1 MAAGVSVFGWSEQF
15 LITIAEVRA
24 AAERL
29 RGNVLR
35 TPVRRSDW
43 LSDATSGDIL
53 LKLEVVQPTGSYKIR
68 GALNAAMSVRDAD
81 PQARLVTASAGNHG
95 RALAH
100 AARALSLPL
109 TVFIPSNAPRAKID
123 PIRAAGAALQLC
135 RDYDDAEREAK
146 RFAASEGARYI
157 SPYSHPDVIAG
168 AGTTALE
175 LFDDLPDVDA
185 ILVPIGGGGLI
196 SGVAIVAGA
205 LAPRVHVIGV
215 EVEASCPFTRSI
227 AAGRIVPIEVQP
239 SLADGLTGN
248 LDPETITFDIV
259 RQLVDRIEVVS
270 DDAVRLALAD
280 VVTKEHL
287 IVEGAAAVGIAAV
300 INGKL
305 DLRGQRVVVILTGS
319 NIDRERLLE
328 VLS

>member
-1 MAAGVSVFGWSEQF
+1 M
-15 LITIAEVRA
+15 
-24 AAERL
+24 

-35 TPVRRSDW
+35 TPLRRSDW
-43 LSDATSGDIL
+43 LSDATGGDIL
-53 LKLEVVQPTGSYKIR
+53 LKLELVQPTGSYKIR

-109 TVFIPSNAPRAKID
+109 TVFIPSNAPLAKID

-146 RFAASEGARYI
+146 RFAASEGAHYI

-175 LFDDLPDVDA
+175 LLDDLPDVDA

-196 SGVAIVAGA
+196 SGVAVVADT
-205 LAPRVHVIGV
+205 LAPAVHVIGV

-239 SLADGLTGN
+239 SVADGLTGN

-259 RQLVDRIEVVS
+259 HQLVDRIEVVS
-270 DDAVRLALAD
+270 DDAVRLAMAD

-287 IVEGAAAVGIAAV
+287 VVEGAAAVGIAALS
-300 INGKL
+300 NGKL

>member
-1 MAAGVSVFGWSEQF
+1 M
-15 LITIAEVRA
+15 
-24 AAERL
+24 

-43 LSDATSGDIL
+43 LSDATGGDIL

-81 PQARLVTASAGNHG
+81 PHARLVTASAGNHG

-146 RFAASEGARYI
+146 RFANSEGARYI

-175 LFDDLPDVDA
+175 LFDDLRDVDA

-196 SGVAIVAGA
+196 SGVAIVADT
-205 LAPRVHVIGV
+205 LAPGVHVIGV

-227 AAGRIVPIEVQP
+227 AAGRIVPVEVQP

-248 LDPETITFDIV
+248 LDPETITFNIV
-259 RQLVDRIEVVS
+259 HQLVDRIEVVS
-270 DDAVRLALAD
+270 DDALRVALAD
-280 VVTKEHL
+280 VVTNEHL

>member
-1 MAAGVSVFGWSEQF
+1 M
-15 LITIAEVRA
+15 
-24 AAERL
+24 

-35 TPVRRSDW
+35 TPLRRSDW
-43 LSDATSGDIL
+43 LSDATGGDIL
-53 LKLEVVQPTGSYKIR
+53 LKLELVQPTGSYKIR

-109 TVFIPSNAPRAKID
+109 TVFIPSNAPLAKID

-168 AGTTALE
+168 AGTIALE
-175 LFDDLPDVDA
+175 LLDDLPDVDA

-196 SGVAIVAGA
+196 SGVAVVADT
-205 LAPRVHVIGV
+205 LAPAVHVIGV

-239 SLADGLTGN
+239 SIADGLTGN

-259 RQLVDRIEVVS
+259 HQLVDRIEVVS
-270 DDAVRLALAD
+270 DDAVRLAMAD

-287 IVEGAAAVGIAAV
+287 VVEGAAAVGIAALS
-300 INGKL
+300 NGKL